1 MYVRWF
7 FLQSFF
13 FLKFLYCLFL
23 LFLILT
29 LQEQKFDLLLALK
42 VFSQMKA
49 QERLSTQV
57 AEKYSF
63 WS

>member
-1 MYVRWF
+1 MF
-7 FLQSFF
+7 AGCPSKLLFF
-13 FLKFLYCLFL
+13 FNFNFFCLFL
-23 LFLILT
+23 LVLILT

-42 VFSQMKA
+42 VLSQMKA

>member
-1 MYVRWF
+1 MFAGCPSKLFFFFKLFCLF
-7 FLQSFF
+7 FLIW
-13 FLKFLYCLFL
+13 
-23 LFLILT
+23 ILT

-42 VFSQMKA
+42 VLSQMKA